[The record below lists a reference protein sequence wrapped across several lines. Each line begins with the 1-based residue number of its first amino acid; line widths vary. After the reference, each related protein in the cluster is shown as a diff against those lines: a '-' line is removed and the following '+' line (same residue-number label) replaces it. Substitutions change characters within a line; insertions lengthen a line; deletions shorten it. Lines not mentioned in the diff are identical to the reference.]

1 MKSRS
6 RIFFWTLFDFANT
19 AFSVIIV
26 TVIYSKYFSN
36 YVAGGKKWLWGLAV
50 SISMIIS
57 ALLSP
62 PLGAIADVSRNRK
75 RFLLIFT
82 IISVA
87 CTAFMFYVQK
97 GDIFLGL
104 ILFIFANIGFESG
117 LVFYDAFL
125 PSLTE
130 KKNFGRVS
138 GYGFAMGYV
147 GALAVLLIVMVL
159 LPPQSSPDYYF
170 YIRLSFV
177 IAAVFFMFFSLP
189 IFLFVSEP
197 QITAPV
203 KKNAFRIGMHKSKET
218 LKAIFIHK
226 QYPSISRFLLAFFLY
241 NDAILTII
249 AFASIF
255 ASGILKMTDEQVIF
269 FFIIVQSTAVG
280 GAFIFGIVS
289 DHIGPKKTITITL
302 IIWLAVVIGA
312 YFVQNV
318 FQFYF
323 VGLLAGLSIGSSQSC
338 SRSLMALLTPK
349 EREAEF
355 FGFYDGLFGKSS
367 AVVGPLFYGIIAD
380 LSNQRLAALAIG
392 LFFLT
397 GLIILQRVDVPKIKI
412 EDEKLMIGNEGREM
426 VDGKLSS

>member
-1 MKSRS
+1 MKERS
-6 RIFFWTLFDFANT
+6 KIFVWTLFDFANT

-36 YVAGGKKWLWGLAV
+36 YVTGGQRWLWGLAV
-50 SISMIIS
+50 SLSMVIA

-82 IISVA
+82 LLSVG
-87 CTAFMFYVQK
+87 CTALMFFVNK
-97 GDIFLGL
+97 GDVLLGF
-104 ILFIFANIGFESG
+104 ILFVLANIGFEAG

-125 PSLTE
+125 PNLTE

-159 LPPQSSPDYYF
+159 LPSADSPEYYY

-177 IAAVFFMFFSLP
+177 IAAAFFFFFSAPL
-189 IFLFVSEP
+189 FLFVSEP
-197 QITAPV
+197 RVAEPV
-203 KKNAFRIGMHKSKET
+203 RKDLLQKGINKSFNTFKS
-218 LKAIFIHK
+218 IFFQRKH
-226 QYPSISRFLLAFFLY
+226 PAVSRFLFAFFLY
-241 NDAILTII
+241 NDAIITII

-255 ASGILKMTDEQVIF
+255 ASNILKMTDEQIILF
-269 FFIIVQSTAVG
+269 FVIVQSTAVLG
-280 GAFIFGIVS
+280 SFIFGIIS

-302 IIWLAVVIGA
+302 VVWIIVIIGA
-312 YFVQNV
+312 FFVQTV
-318 FQFYF
+318 GEFYV

-338 SRSLMALLTPK
+338 SRSLMALLTPH

-367 AVVGPLFYGIIAD
+367 AVVGPFFYGIISD
-380 LSNQRLAALAIG
+380 LSNERFAALAIG
-392 LFFLT
+392 LFFVA
-397 GLIILQRVDVPKIKI
+397 GLIILQKVQVP
-412 EDEKLMIGNEGREM
+412 LY
-426 VDGKLSS
+426 GKSLSEIRA

>member
-1 MKSRS
+1 MKERS
-6 RIFFWTLFDFANT
+6 RIFIWTLFDFANT

-36 YVAGGKKWLWGLAV
+36 YVTGGQRWLWGLAV
-50 SISMIIS
+50 SLSMVI
-57 ALLSP
+57 AAFLSP

-82 IISVA
+82 ILSVI
-87 CTAFMFYVQK
+87 CTALMFFVNK
-97 GDIFLGL
+97 GDILFGF
-104 ILFIFANIGFESG
+104 ILFVLANIGFEAG

-125 PSLTE
+125 PNLTE

-159 LPPQSSPDYYF
+159 LPTADSPDYYF

-177 IAAVFFMFFSLP
+177 VAAAFFLFFSAPL
-189 IFLFVSEP
+189 FLFISEP
-197 QITAPV
+197 RIHEPV
-203 KKNAFRIGMHKSKET
+203 KKDLIRGGIEKSFKT
-218 LKAIFIHK
+218 FKAIFFQKKH
-226 QYPSISRFLLAFFLY
+226 PAISRFLFAFFLY
-241 NDAILTII
+241 NDAIITII

-255 ASGILKMTDEQVIF
+255 ASNILKMTDEQIILF
-269 FFIIVQSTAVG
+269 FVIVQSTAVLG
-280 GAFIFGIVS
+280 SFIFGIVS

-302 IIWLAVVIGA
+302 VVWIIVIIGA
-312 YFVQNV
+312 FFVQTV
-318 FQFYF
+318 PEFYI

-338 SRSLMALLTPK
+338 SRSLMALLTPH

-367 AVVGPLFYGIIAD
+367 AVVGPFVYGVISD
-380 LSNQRLAALAIG
+380 LSNERFAALAIG
-392 LFFLT
+392 LFFIA
-397 GLIILQRVDVPKIKI
+397 GLIILQKVQVPSYNKVRS
-412 EDEKLMIGNEGREM
+412 EFNG
-426 VDGKLSS
+426 

>member
-1 MKSRS
+1 MKARAK
-6 RIFFWTLFDFANT
+6 ILFWTLFDFANT

-50 SISMIIS
+50 SISMIIA

-62 PLGAIADVSRNRK
+62 PLGAVADISRNRK
-75 RFLLIFT
+75 RFLLLFT
-82 IISVA
+82 VISVI
-87 CTAFMFYVQK
+87 CTALMFFVQR
-97 GDIFLGL
+97 GDIILGL
-104 ILFIFANIGFESG
+104 TLFVIANVGFEGG

-147 GALAVLLIVMVL
+147 GALAVLLIIMVL

-189 IFLFVSEP
+189 MFLFVSEP
-197 QITAPV
+197 QITSPV
-203 KKNAFRIGMHKSKET
+203 KRFAFKIGISKSKET

-255 ASGILKMTDEQVIF
+255 ASSVLKMTDEQVIF
-269 FFIIVQSTAVG
+269 FFAIVQSTAVG

-302 IIWLAVVIGA
+302 AIWLIVVIGA
-312 YFVQNV
+312 FFVQNV
-318 FQFYF
+318 FQFYL
-323 VGLLAGLSIGSSQSC
+323 VGLSAGLSIGSSQSC

-380 LSNQRLAALAIG
+380 LSSQRLAALAIG
-392 LFFLT
+392 LFFLS
-397 GLIILQRVDVPKIKI
+397 GLIILQRVEVPNII
-412 EDEKLMIGNEGREM
+412 NQEVRGQRSNSGVVENE
-426 VDGKLSS
+426 